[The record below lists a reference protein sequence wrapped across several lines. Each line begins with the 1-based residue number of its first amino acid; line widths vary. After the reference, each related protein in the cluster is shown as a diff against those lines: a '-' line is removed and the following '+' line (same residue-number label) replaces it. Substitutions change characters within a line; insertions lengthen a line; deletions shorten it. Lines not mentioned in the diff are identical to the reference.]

1 MVDNS
6 AVIDD
11 FVKGFSDAFV
21 DETGVNTG
29 ANVNATYQATPNVY
43 AMSQVTATNTQ
54 IGADSSLWQSN
65 TSNWTFGF
73 SNSDG
78 NAYGLESSEGSLG
91 GNARTTIRTFCNAY
105 DMTGDFLSF
114 LEQTIQVVLMVVIE
128 LWLIKTMRHI
138 FLNHQ

>member
-29 ANVNATYQATPNVY
+29 ANVNATYRATPNVY
-43 AMSQVTATNTQ
+43 AMSQVTVSQTLKLVR
-54 IGADSSLWQSN
+54 SSLWQSN

-91 GNARTTIRTFCNAY
+91 GNARTTIRTVAAY

-114 LEQTIQVVLMVVIE
+114 RTKQY
-128 LWLIKTMRHI
+128 K
-138 FLNHQ
+138 